1 VAELLA
7 KFVGSKMSCANKSSS
22 EEDLEQLLDR
32 VMILFRF
39 VHGKDTFEAFYKNDL
54 SKRLLLGRYNVDL
67 EKSMISRLKTECGS
81 SFSHKLEGMFKD
93 FELSKDIMI
102 SFKESNYYREKLSDI
117 DLNVHVLTNGYW
129 PAFSSVEIN
138 LPKQLSNYLEIFK
151 AFYLQKYSGRKLM
164 WRNTLDHCL
173 VKYQTQSLKK
183 ELHISLFQTTVLLLF
198 NEHDRI
204 SFKDMEQIT
213 GIETEELKSVLQSLS
228 SGTTRILLK
237 EPKNSEIN
245 ESDIFK
251 LNTIFQHKLYRIKIN
266 YNQMK
271 ETIEENQKTNQ
282 AIMQDRQ
289 YQIDAAI
296 VRIMKTRKS
305 LLHQQLVSE
314 LFKQLTFP
322 VKPIDLKK
330 RIESLIDREYLERD
344 PENSQLFRYLA

>member
-1 VAELLA
+1 
-7 KFVGSKMSCANKSSS
+7 
-22 EEDLEQLLDR
+22 
-32 VMILFRF
+32 
-39 VHGKDTFEAFYKNDL
+39 
-54 SKRLLLGRYNVDL
+54 
-67 EKSMISRLKTECGS
+67 
-81 SFSHKLEGMFKD
+81 
-93 FELSKDIMI
+93 
-102 SFKESNYYREKLSDI
+102 
-117 DLNVHVLTNGYW
+117 
-129 PAFSSVEIN
+129 
-138 LPKQLSNYLEIFK
+138 
-151 AFYLQKYSGRKLM
+151 
-164 WRNTLDHCL
+164 
-173 VKYQTQSLKK
+173 
-183 ELHISLFQTTVLLLF
+183 
-198 NEHDRI
+198 
-204 SFKDMEQIT
+204 
-213 GIETEELKSVLQSLS
+213 LKSILQSLS

-289 YQIDAAI
+289 YQIDAAV